1 MVEDKPSIIIQST
14 PLVLDLGD
22 NTAPNGETINLHSGL
37 MCYKVIPKESSTYQS
52 MQGKFRSVKIEFGSH
67 VKSYQLPPKAI
78 FFLTSEINSY
88 GVESAYY
95 ADGDPY
101 IAEVAL
107 NHEKKLILQPK
118 KFHYLPEMREGCY
131 EKSVWEMAVEG
142 YLDKSSKN
150 CSSNCTYIA
159 MPGVEFIQCTTQSD
173 YLCSGQIFLEEFNNI
188 NEGFSTPCTI
198 LEYSGKELEDYLID
212 GFPEIVQFDKVDERF
227 STIELDHPDFSWNKK
242 PTIIVSYRFDIPEKT
257 LVHQE
262 SIVVSLWDL
271 IGIVGGTLGLY
282 VGFNFFDSFFQ
293 LIEYC
298 EIVVDAMKEIVKK
311 IKSRKIGIQ
320 KNNSTVKKQPKSVQ
334 EKPKKSPDI
343 KQQA

>member
-1 MVEDKPSIIIQST
+1 
-14 PLVLDLGD
+14 
-22 NTAPNGETINLHSGL
+22 
-37 MCYKVIPKESSTYQS
+37 
-52 MQGKFRSVKIEFGSH
+52 
-67 VKSYQLPPKAI
+67 
-78 FFLTSEINSY
+78 
-88 GVESAYY
+88 
-95 ADGDPY
+95 
-101 IAEVAL
+101 
-107 NHEKKLILQPK
+107 
-118 KFHYLPEMREGCY
+118 
-131 EKSVWEMAVEG
+131 
-142 YLDKSSKN
+142 
-150 CSSNCTYIA
+150 

-188 NEGFSTPCTI
+188 NQGFSTPCTI

-212 GFPEIVQFDKVDERF
+212 GFPEIVQFNKVDERF
-227 STIELDHPDFSWNKK
+227 STIELDHPHFSWNKK
-242 PTIIVSYRFDIPEKT
+242 PTILLSYTFDIPEKT